1 MRTAAII
8 VMCFVCAWSV
18 CDAQERA
25 AADTV
30 LRLTPGTGQN
40 NGQGPAF
47 FPRNVLGYPTASL
60 ADTVPV
66 TDPREVCSIGLDG
79 EIIVGFRDR
88 VVVDGPGDDLTIYEN
103 AFRYNDSLIYAEPA
117 IVSVSRD
124 GIAWTSFPW
133 DSLTLEGCAGVT
145 PAVGD
150 GFDLATIGVDSIRWI
165 KLTDV
170 TRVIL
175 DNAEHPFYDPT
186 LTGFDLDAVV
196 SDHTVRVANAT
207 QVTLI
212 PRSTTIDISVASASA
227 ELRITDVRG
236 VTLHTEVL
244 ARGVYQR
251 SLDKL
256 VQTCLM
262 VMLSSEGATT
272 SVKVLQ

>member
-8 VMCFVCAWSV
+8 VMCFVCAWSLSN
-18 CDAQERA
+18 AQEQA
-25 AADTV
+25 AVDSV
-30 LRLTPGTGQN
+30 LRLTPGIGQN

-60 ADTVPV
+60 ADIVPV

-88 VVVDGPGDDLTIYEN
+88 VVVDGSGDDLTIYEN
-103 AFRYNDSLIYAEPA
+103 VFRYNDTMIYAEPA

-124 GIAWTSFPW
+124 GVTWTSFPW

-236 VTLHTEVL
+236 VTLHSELL
-244 ARGVYQR
+244 ARGVHQR
-251 SLDKL
+251 ALDTF

-262 VMLSSEGATT
+262 VMLSSDGITT